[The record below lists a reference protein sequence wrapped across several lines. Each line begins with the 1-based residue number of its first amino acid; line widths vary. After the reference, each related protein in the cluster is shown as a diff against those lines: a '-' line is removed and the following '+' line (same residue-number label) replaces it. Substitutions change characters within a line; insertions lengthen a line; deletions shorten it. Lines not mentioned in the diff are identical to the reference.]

1 MSAPRLFVGR
11 VFAFPALSIAAI
23 LWLAT
28 AATAQED
35 DMFGSGSEA
44 TDAAP
49 ADGAPAADP
58 TAAAAAPAEGEA
70 QQQQQLTQED
80 VQRML
85 KEGEEALKTG
95 DFATAME
102 RYDLLIRVFK
112 QQFQTQV
119 FLPIVYTGRGQAFVG
134 QQDLEAALADFKA
147 ALDQEPNHTP
157 ALVARGKLYMEQ
169 GATDLA
175 LADFQLAL
183 EQERRNVD
191 ALFGIG
197 KAYVLLG
204 GPQQAIKP
212 LTAAITADD
221 QNAEAYRLRAQAYA
235 GVGKNEEAHADVE
248 KSLSINPDD
257 HETYIALATILLREE
272 KFDDAV
278 QALEDAIQRYK
289 PKDPESKEPF
299 AQGYLTKAAT
309 ILEAAKA
316 APDEETKQKAYE
328 AALAECDKL
337 LELTDDSPVYAQI
350 RSATEF
356 RRGAALR
363 LLGRYGDA
371 ITALTEAIN
380 LNPDLAEAYF
390 KRGICFYNIG
400 EDHLAVLDF
409 KHAGNIEYT
418 DPRPR
423 LWEGFAY
430 AKLGEYHEAI
440 RCYGQALVESD
451 RYVPAYVNR
460 GLAYMM
466 LGENDKALADF
477 NAAVRLEPAE
487 WTHYFKRGM
496 VYERMGDNQK
506 AADSFVNAIRFFDK
520 YPPAYRHAADNLTRV
535 GRGELAREYRSKAA
549 ELEAEHKKAQ
559 DEATA
564 GKSAAK

>member
-1 MSAPRLFVGR
+1 MSAPRPLVGR
-11 VFAFPALSIAAI
+11 VFTLAVLSTAV
-23 LWLAT
+23 LVWLAP
-28 AATAQED
+28 AATAQDD
-35 DMFGSGSEA
+35 DMFGPGTEA
-44 TDAAP
+44 TDSAP
-49 ADGAPAADP
+49 AEGAPAADP
-58 TAAAAAPAEGEA
+58 TAAPAEGEA
-70 QQQQQLTQED
+70 AQQQQLTQED

-85 KEGEEALKTG
+85 KEGEEALKSG

-134 QQDLEAALADFKA
+134 QEDLEAALADFKA
-147 ALDQEPNHTP
+147 ALDQEPNHVP
-157 ALVARGKLYMEQ
+157 ALVARGKLYLDQ

-183 EQERRNVD
+183 EQDRRNIE

-212 LTAAITADD
+212 LTAAITAND

-235 GVGKNEEAHADVE
+235 GVGKNEEAHADIE

-257 HETYIALATILLREE
+257 HETYLALATILLREE

-278 QALEDAIQRYK
+278 QALEDSIQRYK

-299 AQGYLTKAAT
+299 AQGFLTKAAT

-316 APDEETKQKAYE
+316 APEEETKQKAYE

-337 LELTDDSPVYAQI
+337 LELIDDSPIYAQI
-350 RSATEF
+350 RSATEY
-356 RRGAALR
+356 RRGVALR
-363 LLGRYGDA
+363 LMGRYGDA

-520 YPPAYRHAADNLTRV
+520 YPPAYRHAADNLSRV
-535 GRGELAREYRSKAA
+535 GRSELASEYRSKAA
-549 ELEAEHKKAQ
+549 ELEAEQKKAQ

-564 GKSAAK
+564 GKSAGK